1 MSTTLVKKK
10 TKSSSMD
17 YSPFINQ
24 PLIVVSCTEHTS
36 KEGMFITKFTSK
48 LNPNP
53 LIPMVSFGFTQFKKN
68 ELISMYNN
76 NKGYPTLTQT
86 VDITTYQKLNK
97 FSIKY
102 DEQLKSLNSLQ

>member
-1 MSTTLVKKK
+1 MPTSNRKKANA
-10 TKSSSMD
+10 SSMD

-24 PLIVVSCTEHTS
+24 PLIVVSCDKHS
-36 KEGMFITKFTSK
+36 QKKEMFVTKFTSK

-53 LIPMVSFGFTQFKKN
+53 LQPMVIFGFTSFKKN
-68 ELISMYNN
+68 EIVSMYLNT
-76 NKGYPTLTQT
+76 KGYPTLTQT
-86 VDITTYQKLNK
+86 IDITTYQRLNK